1 MTTETHKADEQK
13 PEPGVA
19 APGGWRPKIVAFCC
33 HYCAYTAADLA
44 GASRLQYSPSVE
56 IVRIPCTGKVDVI
69 HILKAF
75 EAGAD
80 GVYVAGCLDGDC
92 HFINGNLRA
101 KPRVALAKKLV
112 AEAGL
117 EPERL
122 DMFQLSA
129 AEGDRFRQI
138 ADEMTAR
145 ITKLG
150 PTPLARA
157 KGAGQ

>member
-1 MTTETHKADEQK
+1 
-13 PEPGVA
+13 VA
-19 APGGWRPKIVAFCC
+19 EGESASWRPRIVAFCC

-44 GASRLQYSPSVE
+44 GAARLQYSPSVE

-69 HILKAF
+69 FLLKAF
-75 EAGAD
+75 TSGAD

-92 HFINGNLRA
+92 HFISGNIRA
-101 KPRVALAKKLV
+101 KARIAAAKNLL

-122 DMFQLSA
+122 EMFQLSA
-129 AEGDRFRQI
+129 AEGDRFRLL

-145 ITKLG
+145 IAKMG
-150 PTPLARA
+150 PSPIAKRA
-157 KGAGQ
+157 TGE